1 MTECRECE
9 GAVLECVDKDGKV
22 NKCPRCGDLTDEFGK
37 KIIKAR
43 FVEDDILARDN
54 DKYKKEQKKLRCS
67 YPGCKRESEFNQMF
81 ELINEEGSS
90 VVLGFCKYHHI
101 IVVGGHFKAEMI
113 REHKNLLGE
122 KKDIDFKL
130 IGPFQEVEI
139 AEQVMAA
146 REMMLNFKVTTKQK
160 KHLNK

>member
-9 GAVLECVDKDGKV
+9 GAVLDCINDNGDM
-22 NKCPRCGDLTDEFGK
+22 KCPKCGDLTDEWGK

-54 DKYKKEQKKLRCS
+54 DKYKIKCS
-67 YPGCKRESEFNQMF
+67 YPGCQKTPKFNQNF
-81 ELINEEGSS
+81 ELVNEKEAS
-90 VVLGFCKYHHI
+90 VDLGFCQYHHL
-101 IVVGGHFKAEMI
+101 IVVSGHFKAEII
-113 REHKNLLGE
+113 REHQNLLGE
-122 KKDIDFKL
+122 DKEIDFKL

-146 REMMLNFKVTTKQK
+146 REMTAKLRSD
-160 KHLNK
+160 NK